1 MGRPKLIV
9 ITGPTASGKSALAV
23 EAARLLD
30 TQIISADS
38 RQIYKGI
45 PIVTAV
51 PTEEERHGVRHHLLE
66 MLPLEAYYSASSFES
81 DAMEILGRIYKDRS
95 VAVVCGGSMM
105 YVDALCNGIDDIP
118 TVPETVRMALMEEWR
133 KRGDSWLLSEL
144 ERLDPAHYGKVDLMN
159 MKRVFHAVEVTLT
172 AGKPYSSMLTGER
185 RHRDFDILKI
195 CLDGERADLFG
206 RINRRVE
213 NMVESGLE
221 EEARRVYPMRSLNS
235 LNTVGLKE
243 MFAWFDGSLGRE
255 EAIARIQKNTRVYAK
270 KQMTWYRRDESVV
283 RLDFSV
289 SPEANAGKILS
300 MLAQKS

>member
-1 MGRPKLIV
+1 MQ
-9 ITGPTASGKSALAV
+9 PTEINCHNRADCLREVGLAV
-23 EAARLLD
+23 ETARLLD

-38 RQIYKGI
+38 RQIYKSI

-172 AGKPYSSMLTGER
+172 AGKPYSSMLTGSG
-185 RHRDFDILKI
+185 DIATSTFLRYVSTGKEPI
-195 CLDGERADLFG
+195 CLA
-206 RINRRVE
+206 
-213 NMVESGLE
+213 ES
-221 EEARRVYPMRSLNS
+221 
-235 LNTVGLKE
+235 TVG
-243 MFAWFDGSLGRE
+243 W
-255 EAIARIQKNTRVYAK
+255 RI
-270 KQMTWYRRDESVV
+270 W
-283 RLDFSV
+283 
-289 SPEANAGKILS
+289 
-300 MLAQKS
+300 